1 MDDMLTRKEAAAL
14 LKVGRNTMYAL
25 LREGTIKAIKVGAQ
39 WRIRREDLLQF
50 QKGENA

>member
-1 MDDMLTRKEAAAL
+1 MDDMVTRKEAAEI
-14 LKVGRNTMYAL
+14 LKISRNTMYRL
-25 LREGTIKAIKVGAQ
+25 LREGTIPARKVGAQ